1 MLSVEARY
9 PESHYA
15 ECRYAEVRG
24 AVCPRLAEFN
34 FIFVGKARVG
44 IRKYIL
50 NLVLRKIL
58 KL

>member
-15 ECRYAEVRG
+15 ECRYAEGRG

-34 FIFVGKARVG
+34 FIFVDKARVG

>member
-15 ECRYAEVRG
+15 ECRYAEGRG

-34 FIFVGKARVG
+34 FIFVDKARVG
-44 IRKYIL
+44 
-50 NLVLRKIL
+50 V
-58 KL
+58 